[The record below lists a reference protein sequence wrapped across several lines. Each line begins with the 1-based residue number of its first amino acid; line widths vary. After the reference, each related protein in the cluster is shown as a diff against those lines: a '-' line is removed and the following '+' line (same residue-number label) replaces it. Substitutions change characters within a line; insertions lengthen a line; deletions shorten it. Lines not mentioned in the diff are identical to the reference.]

1 MNYYQ
6 QEIKVIE
13 KEVSKL
19 SFGNNWKE
27 KLSSRLKQPEIES
40 ESSPSCPLIVETTG
54 RKTDRIMS
62 LVEANQGKV
71 QREIRLIPS
80 LVVNLPYSSLREL
93 AELWNVTRIWLDL
106 PSRAMMDVSVP
117 AVGGTAVRELGY
129 TGRGI
134 VIAVLDTGIYP
145 HEDLVTPYNR
155 ILAWNDLINREYTP
169 YDDHGHGTHV
179 AGIIAGNGQDSDGK
193 YTGMAPEARL
203 VGVKVL
209 DEEGR
214 GNISQ
219 VIAGIEWCLDYLP
232 ALNIKVINLSLGA
245 PVQDSFRLDPL
256 CRAAAMAWH
265 RGVVVCT
272 AGGNEGPQVS
282 TMYSPAVN
290 PQIITVGNLND
301 RKILTPQNGSLN
313 FSKSGAS
320 INPVLPD
327 IIAPGTGLTSLKT
340 GGGYGILSG
349 TSMAVPLVSGGIA
362 LMLQRRP
369 YLKPDQVKYLLLQNS
384 RDLGLG
390 ADLQGAGVFDLE
402 KIFGI
407 RRRKST
413 RPPERKDHQANTG
426 NNILKTVFDL
436 MTGNTDS
443 QPKGTEI
450 ILKALLSLLS
460 NLR

>member
-1 MNYYQ
+1 M
-6 QEIKVIE
+6 
-13 KEVSKL
+13 
-19 SFGNNWKE
+19 SFGINWKE
-27 KLSSRLKQPEIES
+27 KLSLQLKQSEIES
-40 ESSPSCPLIVETTG
+40 ESSVSCPLIVETTG
-54 RKTDRIMS
+54 RKSDRIMS
-62 LVEANQGKV
+62 VVEANQGKV
-71 QREIRLIPS
+71 RREIRLIPS
-80 LVVNLPYSSLREL
+80 LVVDLPYSSLREL
-93 AELWNVTRIWLDL
+93 AELGNVTRIWLDL

-117 AVGGTAVRELGY
+117 TVGGTAVRELGY

-179 AGIIAGNGQDSDGK
+179 AGIIAGNGQASDGK
-193 YTGMAPEARL
+193 YMGMAPEARL

-209 DEEGR
+209 DAEGR
-214 GNISQ
+214 GPISR
-219 VIAGIEWCLDYLP
+219 VIAGIEWCLDYLST
-232 ALNIKVINLSLGA
+232 LNIKIINLSLGA

-272 AGGNEGPQVS
+272 AGGNEGPQVL
-282 TMYSPAVN
+282 TVYSPGVN
-290 PQIITVGNLND
+290 SQIITVGNLND

-313 FSKSGAS
+313 SWQSGTNS
-320 INPVLPD
+320 IKPVHPD
-327 IIAPGTGLTSLKT
+327 IIAPGTDITSLKT

-349 TSMAVPLVSGGIA
+349 ASMAVPLVAGGIA
-362 LMLQRRP
+362 LMFQKRP
-369 YLKPDQVKYLLLQNS
+369 YLKPDQIKYLLLQNA

-390 ADLQGAGVFDLE
+390 ANLQGAGVFDLG

-407 RRRKST
+407 KRRKSP
-413 RPPERKDHQANTG
+413 RQLEKKDHQANPG
-426 NNILKTVFDL
+426 NNILKTVLDL

-443 QPKGTEI
+443 QPKGSEI
-450 ILKALLSLLS
+450 ILKVLLSLLS